1 MMLTFINDEQIE
13 WGSKAIEEVE
23 KILKANEE
31 EEELNSLTGMVL
43 RKLTTLSRESALSVK
58 VREDVEKI
66 WKVF

>member
-1 MMLTFINDEQIE
+1 M
-13 WGSKAIEEVE
+13 
-23 KILKANEE
+23 KANEE

-66 WKVF
+66 WDVF

>member
-1 MMLTFINDEQIE
+1 MLTFIKDEQIE
-13 WGSKAIEEVE
+13 GGSKAIEEVQ

-31 EEELNSLTGMVL
+31 EEELNRLTGMVL

-66 WKVF
+66 WKIT